1 MKKTELFNI
10 KVGDSF
16 KIGDVEF
23 IKFGQDGDKVTAVT
37 RDIVFSSV
45 FGDDSN
51 FAKSKVLKRLENE
64 ILPKFAEEIG
74 MDNIC
79 DITTDLTTLDGL
91 KPYEDLTSKISLPTF
106 DFYRQNVALFDK
118 YKLNTWWWLATP
130 DTAQPHY
137 DPEWIVCVS
146 PHGNFSSF
154 NYRCNYDF
162 GVRPFLRFES
172 SIFVS
177 CEE

>member
-10 KVGDSF
+10 KVGDTF

-23 IKFGQDGDKVTAVT
+23 IKFDQDGDKVTAVT
-37 RDIVFSSV
+37 KDIAFTSV
-45 FGDDSN
+45 FGKN
-51 FAKSKVLKRLENE
+51 NNLAESKVLKRLENE
-64 ILPKFAEEIG
+64 FLPKLAEEIG
-74 MDNIC
+74 MENIC
-79 DITTDLTTLDGL
+79 DITTDLTALDGL

-106 DFYRQNVALFDK
+106 DFYRQNVNIFDK

-130 DTAQPHY
+130 DTARPHY
-137 DPEWIVCVS
+137 DPDWIVCVS
-146 PHGNFSSF
+146 PNGYVNYF
-154 NYRCNYDF
+154 NYYFDF

>member
-10 KVGDSF
+10 KVGDTF

-23 IKFGQDGDKVTAVT
+23 IKFDQDGDKVTAVT
-37 RDIVFSSV
+37 KDIVFNSE
-45 FGDDSN
+45 FGSN
-51 FAKSKVLKRLENE
+51 NNLAESKVLKRLNDEV
-64 ILPKFAEEIG
+64 LPKLAEEIG

-91 KPYEDLTSKISLPTF
+91 KPYGDLTSKISLPTF
-106 DFYRQNVALFDK
+106 DFYRQNVNLFDK
-118 YKLNTWWWLATP
+118 YKLKTWWWLATP

-137 DPEWIVCVS
+137 DPIWVTCVS
-146 PHGNFSSF
+146 PYGDIYYGNCSNVS
-154 NYRCNYDF
+154 
-162 GVRPFLRFES
+162 GVRPFLCFES

>member
-10 KVGDSF
+10 KVGDTF

-23 IKFGQDGDKVTAVT
+23 IKFDQDGDKVTAVT
-37 RDIVFSSV
+37 KDIVFKSE
-45 FGDDSN
+45 FGSN
-51 FAKSKVLKRLENE
+51 NNLAESKVLKRLNDEV
-64 ILPKFAEEIG
+64 LPKLAEEIG
-74 MDNIC
+74 MENIC

-91 KPYEDLTSKISLPTF
+91 KPYGDLTSKISLPTF
-106 DFYRQNVALFDK
+106 DFYRQNVNLFDK
-118 YKLNTWWWLATP
+118 YKLKTWWWLATP

-137 DPEWIVCVS
+137 DPIWVTCVS
-146 PHGNFSSF
+146 PIGYVIGNF
-154 NYRCNYDF
+154 CNDDI